1 MKCDF
6 SLNLRLWIAPIKQQM
21 TDSEQKL
28 TTPEEQSR
36 VYVLFYSFF
45 LIPLMITIIGLLF
58 FMVVRFVTFESGN
71 PQEYLTQIK
80 IGSATKRWQSAY
92 ELSKILSDPDKV
104 PLDNQFKNSIINIF
118 EQSVHDD
125 PKVRM
130 YLALAMGRT
139 GDDAYG
145 ASLMTA
151 LNDQNAEIITA
162 AIQALGLIQYTPAV
176 AELSVMAISSE
187 FQSIRLASAIALGQ
201 IGDVSSLPLLKNLL
215 DDEEANIRWDAAI
228 ALAKMGNRSGANII
242 NSLLNRSYYKNF
254 KEIDS
259 WETEKAILVAI
270 HVSSQ
275 LGGEQFKSN
284 LLTLAKE
291 DPNMEIRNAALK
303 TLEIVYNYGVK

>member
-1 MKCDF
+1 M
-6 SLNLRLWIAPIKQQM
+6 S
-21 TDSEQKL
+21 DSEQKL
-28 TTPEEQSR
+28 TTPEEQSK

-45 LIPLMITIIGLLF
+45 LIPLMITVIGVLF

-80 IGSATKRWQSAY
+80 IGSASKRWQSAY
-92 ELSKILSDPDKV
+92 ELSKILSNPDKL
-104 PLDNQFKNSIINIF
+104 PLDEQFKNSLISAF
-118 EQSVHDD
+118 EQSLHDD

-139 GDDAYG
+139 GDDTYG
-145 ASLMTA
+145 ESLMTA
-151 LNDQNAEIITA
+151 LNDDSAEIVTA
-162 AIQALGLIQYTPAV
+162 ATQALGLIQYSPAV
-176 AELSVMAISSE
+176 AQLSMMATSSE
-187 FQSIRLASAIALGQ
+187 FQAVRLASAISLGQ
-201 IGDVSSLPLLKNLL
+201 IGDESSLPLLKNLL
-215 DDEEANIRWDAAI
+215 NDEEANIRWDAAI
-228 ALAKMGNRSGANII
+228 ALAKMGNNSGSSII

-270 HVSSQ
+270 QVSSQ
-275 LGGEQFKSN
+275 LGGEEFKLN

-303 TLEIVYNYGVK
+303 TLESVYNMELSNG

>member
-1 MKCDF
+1 
-6 SLNLRLWIAPIKQQM
+6 M

-45 LIPLMITIIGLLF
+45 LIPLMVTVIGVLF

-80 IGSATKRWQSAY
+80 IGSASKRWQSAY
-92 ELSKILSDPDKV
+92 ELSKILSDPDRV
-104 PLDNQFKNSIINIF
+104 PFDEQFKNSIISAF
-118 EQSVHDD
+118 EQSLHDD

-139 GDDAYG
+139 GDDTYG
-145 ASLMTA
+145 ESLMTA
-151 LNDQNAEIITA
+151 LNDDSAEIVTA
-162 AIQALGLIQYTPAV
+162 ATQALGLIQYTPAV
-176 AELSVMAISSE
+176 GQLSMMATSSE
-187 FQSIRLASAIALGQ
+187 FQAIRLASAISLGQ
-201 IGDVSSLPLLKNLL
+201 IGDESSLPLLKNLL
-215 DDEEANIRWDAAI
+215 NDEEANIRWDSAI
-228 ALAKMGNRSGANII
+228 ALAKMGDRSGVSIL
-242 NSLLNRSYYKNF
+242 NSLLSRTYYENF

-275 LGGEQFKSN
+275 LGGKEFKEN
-284 LLTLAKE
+284 LLILAKE
-291 DPNMEIRNAALK
+291 DPNMDIRNAALK
-303 TLEIVYNYGVK
+303 ALEIVDNMEIGNG

>member
-1 MKCDF
+1 
-6 SLNLRLWIAPIKQQM
+6 M
-21 TDSEQKL
+21 TDLEQKL

-45 LIPLMITIIGLLF
+45 LIPLMVTIIGVLF

-80 IGSATKRWQSAY
+80 IGSASKRWQSAY

-104 PLDNQFKNSIINIF
+104 PLDEQFKNSIMSAF
-118 EQSVHDD
+118 EESLHDD

-145 ASLMTA
+145 ASLLTA
-151 LNDQNAEIITA
+151 LNDKKAEIVTA
-162 AIQALGLIQYTPAV
+162 AIQALGLIQYSPAV
-176 AELSVMAISSE
+176 AQLSVMATSSE
-187 FQSIRLASAIALGQ
+187 FQPVRLASVISLGQ
-201 IGDVSSLPLLKNLL
+201 IGDDSSLLLLKKLL

-228 ALAKMGNRSGANII
+228 ALAKMGDSSGSIII
-242 NSLLNRSYYKNF
+242 NSLLNRAYYNNF

-270 HVSSQ
+270 QVSSQ
-275 LGGEQFKSN
+275 LGSEQFKLN

-303 TLEIVYNYGVK
+303 TLENVYKMELSNG

>member
-1 MKCDF
+1 
-6 SLNLRLWIAPIKQQM
+6 M

-45 LIPLMITIIGLLF
+45 LIPLMVTVIGVLF

-80 IGSATKRWQSAY
+80 IGSASKRWQSAY
-92 ELSKILSDPDKV
+92 ELSKILSNPDKL
-104 PLDNQFKNSIINIF
+104 PLDEQFKNSLISTF
-118 EQSVHDD
+118 EHSLHDD

-139 GDDAYG
+139 GDDTYG
-145 ASLMTA
+145 ESLMTA
-151 LNDQNAEIITA
+151 LNDDSAEIVTA
-162 AIQALGLIQYTPAV
+162 ATQALGLIQYSPAV
-176 AELSVMAISSE
+176 AQLSMMATSSK
-187 FQSIRLASAIALGQ
+187 FQAVRLASAISLGQ
-201 IGDVSSLPLLKNLL
+201 IGDESSLPLLKNLL
-215 DDEEANIRWDAAI
+215 NDEEANIRWDAAI
-228 ALAKMGNRSGANII
+228 ALAKMGNNSGSSII

-270 HVSSQ
+270 QVSSQ
-275 LGGEQFKSN
+275 LGGEEFKLN

-303 TLEIVYNYGVK
+303 TLESVYNMELSNG

>member
-1 MKCDF
+1 
-6 SLNLRLWIAPIKQQM
+6 M

-45 LIPLMITIIGLLF
+45 LIPLMITVIGVLF

-80 IGSATKRWQSAY
+80 IGSASKRWQSAY

-104 PLDNQFKNSIINIF
+104 PLDNQFKNSIISAF
-118 EQSVHDD
+118 EKSLHDD

-139 GDDAYG
+139 GDVAYG
-145 ASLMTA
+145 EPLMTA
-151 LNDQNAEIITA
+151 LNDDSAEIITA
-162 AIQALGLIQYTPAV
+162 AVQAIGLIQYKPAV
-176 AELSVMAISSE
+176 GQLSVMATSSE
-187 FQSIRLASAIALGQ
+187 FQAVRLASAIALGQ
-201 IGDVSSLPLLKNLL
+201 IRDESSLPLLKKLL

-228 ALAKMGNRSGANII
+228 ALAKIGDSPGTIII
-242 NSLLNRSYYKNF
+242 NSLLDRAYYKNF

-270 HVSSQ
+270 QVSSQ
-275 LGGEQFKSN
+275 LGGQEFKSN
-284 LLTLAKE
+284 LLILAKE

-303 TLEIVYNYGVK
+303 TLESVYNMELSNG

>member
-1 MKCDF
+1 
-6 SLNLRLWIAPIKQQM
+6 M
-21 TDSEQKL
+21 TDLEQKL

-45 LIPLMITIIGLLF
+45 LIPLMVTIIGVLF

-80 IGSATKRWQSAY
+80 IGSASKRWQSAY
-92 ELSKILSDPDKV
+92 ELSKILSDPNKV
-104 PLDNQFKNSIINIF
+104 PLDEQFKNSIMSAF
-118 EQSVHDD
+118 EESLHDD

-145 ASLMTA
+145 ASLLTA
-151 LNDQNAEIITA
+151 LNDKKAEIVTA
-162 AIQALGLIQYTPAV
+162 AIQALGLIQYSPAV
-176 AELSVMAISSE
+176 AQLSVMATSSE
-187 FQSIRLASAIALGQ
+187 FQPVRLASVISLGQ
-201 IGDVSSLPLLKNLL
+201 IGDDSSLLLLKKLL

-228 ALAKMGNRSGANII
+228 ALAKMGDSSGSIII
-242 NSLLNRSYYKNF
+242 NSLLNRAYYNNF

-270 HVSSQ
+270 QVSSQ
-275 LGGEQFKSN
+275 LGGEQFKLN

-303 TLEIVYNYGVK
+303 TLESVYKMELSNG

>member
-1 MKCDF
+1 
-6 SLNLRLWIAPIKQQM
+6 M
-21 TDSEQKL
+21 TDLEQKL

-45 LIPLMITIIGLLF
+45 LIPLMVTIIGVLF

-80 IGSATKRWQSAY
+80 IGSASKRWQSAY
-92 ELSKILSDPDKV
+92 ELSKILSDPNKV
-104 PLDNQFKNSIINIF
+104 PLDEQFKNSIMSAF
-118 EQSVHDD
+118 EESLHDD

-145 ASLMTA
+145 ASLLTA
-151 LNDQNAEIITA
+151 LNDKKAEIVTA
-162 AIQALGLIQYTPAV
+162 AIQALGLIQYSPAV
-176 AELSVMAISSE
+176 AQLSVMATSSE
-187 FQSIRLASAIALGQ
+187 FQPVRLASVISLGQ
-201 IGDVSSLPLLKNLL
+201 IGDDSSLLLLKKLL

-228 ALAKMGNRSGANII
+228 ALAKMGDSSGSIII
-242 NSLLNRSYYKNF
+242 NSLLNRAYYNNF

-270 HVSSQ
+270 QVSSQ
-275 LGGEQFKSN
+275 LGGQQFKLN

-303 TLEIVYNYGVK
+303 TLESVYKMELSNG

>member
-1 MKCDF
+1 
-6 SLNLRLWIAPIKQQM
+6 M
-21 TDSEQKL
+21 TELDQKL

-45 LIPLMITIIGLLF
+45 LIPLMITVIGVLF

-80 IGSATKRWQSAY
+80 IGSASKRWQSAY
-92 ELSKILSDPDKV
+92 ELSKILSDPNKV
-104 PLDNQFKNSIINIF
+104 PLDNQFKNSIISAF
-118 EQSVHDD
+118 EESLHDD

-139 GDDAYG
+139 GDAAYG
-145 ASLMTA
+145 ESLMTA
-151 LNDQNAEIITA
+151 LDDENAGIITA
-162 AIQALGLIQYTPAV
+162 AVQAIGLIQYAPAV
-176 AELSVMAISSE
+176 TQLSAMATSSD
-187 FQSIRLASAIALGQ
+187 FQAVRLASAIALGQ
-201 IGDVSSLPLLKNLL
+201 IGDESSLPLLKNLL

-228 ALAKMGNRSGANII
+228 ALAKMGNSSGASII

-270 HVSSQ
+270 QVSSQ
-275 LGGEQFKSN
+275 LGGEQFKSS
-284 LLTLAKE
+284 LLILAKE
-291 DPNMEIRNAALK
+291 DPNMGIRNAALK
-303 TLEIVYNYGVK
+303 TLEIVYNMELSNG

>member
-1 MKCDF
+1 
-6 SLNLRLWIAPIKQQM
+6 
-21 TDSEQKL
+21 
-28 TTPEEQSR
+28 
-36 VYVLFYSFF
+36 
-45 LIPLMITIIGLLF
+45 
-58 FMVVRFVTFESGN
+58 MVVRFVTFESGN

-80 IGSATKRWQSAY
+80 IGSASKRWQSAY
-92 ELSKILSDPDKV
+92 ELSKILSDPNKV
-104 PLDNQFKNSIINIF
+104 PLDDQFKNSIISAF
-118 EQSVHDD
+118 EQSLNDD

-145 ASLMTA
+145 ESLMTA
-151 LNDQNAEIITA
+151 LNDENPEIITA
-162 AIQALGLIQYTPAV
+162 AIQALGLIQYKPSIAQ
-176 AELSVMAISSE
+176 LSVMATSSDV
-187 FQSIRLASAIALGQ
+187 QVLRLASAISLGQ
-201 IGDVSSLPLLKNLL
+201 IGDKSSLPLLKSLL

-228 ALAKMGNRSGANII
+228 ALAKMGDSSGSVII
-242 NSLLNRSYYKNF
+242 NSLLSRAYYKNF

-270 HVSSQ
+270 QVTSQ

-303 TLEIVYNYGVK
+303 TLESVYNMELSNG

>member
-1 MKCDF
+1 M
-6 SLNLRLWIAPIKQQM
+6 S
-21 TDSEQKL
+21 DSEQKL
-28 TTPEEQSR
+28 TTPEEQSK

-45 LIPLMITIIGLLF
+45 LIPLMITVIGVLF

-80 IGSATKRWQSAY
+80 IGSASKRWQSAY
-92 ELSKILSDPDKV
+92 ELSKILSNPDKL
-104 PLDNQFKNSIINIF
+104 PLDEQFKNSLISAF
-118 EQSVHDD
+118 EQSLHDD

-139 GDDAYG
+139 GDDTYG
-145 ASLMTA
+145 ESLMTA
-151 LNDQNAEIITA
+151 LNDDSAEIVTA
-162 AIQALGLIQYTPAV
+162 ATQALGLIQYSPAV
-176 AELSVMAISSE
+176 AQLSMMATSSE
-187 FQSIRLASAIALGQ
+187 FQAVRLASAISLGQ
-201 IGDVSSLPLLKNLL
+201 IGDESSLPLLKNLL
-215 DDEEANIRWDAAI
+215 NDEEANIRWDAAI
-228 ALAKMGNRSGANII
+228 ALAKMGNNSGSSII

-270 HVSSQ
+270 QVSSQ
-275 LGGEQFKSN
+275 LGGEEFKLN

-303 TLEIVYNYGVK
+303 TLESVYNIELSNG

>member
-1 MKCDF
+1 M
-6 SLNLRLWIAPIKQQM
+6 S
-21 TDSEQKL
+21 DSEQKL

-45 LIPLMITIIGLLF
+45 LIPLMITVIGVLF

-80 IGSATKRWQSAY
+80 IGSASKRWQSAY
-92 ELSKILSDPDKV
+92 ELSKILSNPDKL
-104 PLDNQFKNSIINIF
+104 PLDEQFKNSLISAF
-118 EQSVHDD
+118 EQSLHDD

-139 GDDAYG
+139 GDDTYG
-145 ASLMTA
+145 ESLMTA
-151 LNDQNAEIITA
+151 LNDDSAEIVTA
-162 AIQALGLIQYTPAV
+162 ATQALGLIQYSPAV
-176 AELSVMAISSE
+176 AQLSVMATSSE
-187 FQSIRLASAIALGQ
+187 FQAVRLASAISLGQ
-201 IGDVSSLPLLKNLL
+201 IGDESSLPLLKNLL
-215 DDEEANIRWDAAI
+215 NDEEANIRWDAAI
-228 ALAKMGNRSGANII
+228 ALAKMGNNSGSSII

-270 HVSSQ
+270 QVSSQ
-275 LGGEQFKSN
+275 LGGEEFKLN

-303 TLEIVYNYGVK
+303 TLESVYNMELSNG

>member
-1 MKCDF
+1 
-6 SLNLRLWIAPIKQQM
+6 M
-21 TDSEQKL
+21 TDLEQKL

-45 LIPLMITIIGLLF
+45 LIPLMVTIIGVLF

-80 IGSATKRWQSAY
+80 IGSASKRWQSAY

-104 PLDNQFKNSIINIF
+104 PLDEQFKNSIMSAF
-118 EQSVHDD
+118 EESLHDD

-145 ASLMTA
+145 ASLLTA
-151 LNDQNAEIITA
+151 LNDKKAEIVTA
-162 AIQALGLIQYTPAV
+162 AIQALGLIQYSPAV
-176 AELSVMAISSE
+176 AQLSVMATSSE
-187 FQSIRLASAIALGQ
+187 FQPVRLASVISLGQ
-201 IGDVSSLPLLKNLL
+201 IGDDSSLPLLKKLL

-228 ALAKMGNRSGANII
+228 ALAKMGDSSGSIII
-242 NSLLNRSYYKNF
+242 NSLLNRAYYNNF

-270 HVSSQ
+270 QVSSQ
-275 LGGEQFKSN
+275 LGGEQFKLN

-303 TLEIVYNYGVK
+303 TLESVYKMELSNG

>member
-1 MKCDF
+1 M
-6 SLNLRLWIAPIKQQM
+6 S
-21 TDSEQKL
+21 DSEQKL

-45 LIPLMITIIGLLF
+45 LSPLMITVIGVLF

-80 IGSATKRWQSAY
+80 IGSASKRWQSAY
-92 ELSKILSDPDKV
+92 ELSKILSNPDKL
-104 PLDNQFKNSIINIF
+104 PLDEQFKNSLISAF
-118 EQSVHDD
+118 EQSLHDD

-139 GDDAYG
+139 GDDTYG
-145 ASLMTA
+145 ESLMTA
-151 LNDQNAEIITA
+151 LNDDSAEIVTA
-162 AIQALGLIQYTPAV
+162 ATQALGLIQYSPAV
-176 AELSVMAISSE
+176 SQLSVMATSSE
-187 FQSIRLASAIALGQ
+187 FQAVRLASAISLGQ
-201 IGDVSSLPLLKNLL
+201 IGDESSLPLLKNLL
-215 DDEEANIRWDAAI
+215 NDEEANIRWDAAI
-228 ALAKMGNRSGANII
+228 ALAKMGNNSGSSII

-270 HVSSQ
+270 QVSSQ
-275 LGGEQFKSN
+275 LGGEEFKLN

-291 DPNMEIRNAALK
+291 DPNMKIRNAALK
-303 TLEIVYNYGVK
+303 TLESVYNMELSNG

>member
-1 MKCDF
+1 
-6 SLNLRLWIAPIKQQM
+6 M
-21 TDSEQKL
+21 TDLEQKL

-45 LIPLMITIIGLLF
+45 LIPLMVTIIGVLF

-80 IGSATKRWQSAY
+80 IGSASKRWQSAY
-92 ELSKILSDPDKV
+92 ELSKILSDPDRV
-104 PLDNQFKNSIINIF
+104 PFDEQFKNSIISAF
-118 EQSVHDD
+118 EQSLHDD

-139 GDDAYG
+139 GDDTYG
-145 ASLMTA
+145 ESLMTA
-151 LNDQNAEIITA
+151 LNDDSAEIVTA
-162 AIQALGLIQYTPAV
+162 ATQALGLIQYSPAV
-176 AELSVMAISSE
+176 AQLSMMATSSE
-187 FQSIRLASAIALGQ
+187 FQVVRLASAISLGQ
-201 IGDVSSLPLLKNLL
+201 IGDESSLPLLKNLL
-215 DDEEANIRWDAAI
+215 NDEEANIRWDAAI
-228 ALAKMGNRSGANII
+228 ALAKMGNNSGSSII

-270 HVSSQ
+270 QVSSQ
-275 LGGEQFKSN
+275 LGSEQFKLN

-303 TLEIVYNYGVK
+303 TLENVYNMELSNG

>member
-1 MKCDF
+1 M
-6 SLNLRLWIAPIKQQM
+6 S
-21 TDSEQKL
+21 DSEQKL

-45 LIPLMITIIGLLF
+45 LIPLMITVIGVLF

-80 IGSATKRWQSAY
+80 IGSASKRWQSAY
-92 ELSKILSDPDKV
+92 ELSKILSDPDRV
-104 PLDNQFKNSIINIF
+104 PFDEQFKNSIISAF
-118 EQSVHDD
+118 EQSLHDD

-139 GDDAYG
+139 GDDTYG
-145 ASLMTA
+145 ESLMTA
-151 LNDQNAEIITA
+151 LNDDSAEIVTA
-162 AIQALGLIQYTPAV
+162 ATQALGLIQYSPAV
-176 AELSVMAISSE
+176 AQLSMMAASSE
-187 FQSIRLASAIALGQ
+187 FQAVRLASAISLGQ
-201 IGDVSSLPLLKNLL
+201 IGDESSLPLLKNLL
-215 DDEEANIRWDAAI
+215 NDEEANIRWDAAI
-228 ALAKMGNRSGANII
+228 ALAKMGNSSGTSII

-270 HVSSQ
+270 QVSSQ
-275 LGGEQFKSN
+275 LGGEEFKLN

-303 TLEIVYNYGVK
+303 TLEIVYNLELSNG

>member
-1 MKCDF
+1 M
-6 SLNLRLWIAPIKQQM
+6 S
-21 TDSEQKL
+21 DSEQKL

-45 LIPLMITIIGLLF
+45 LIPLMITVIGVLF

-80 IGSATKRWQSAY
+80 IGSASKRWQSAY
-92 ELSKILSDPDKV
+92 ELSKILSNPDKL
-104 PLDNQFKNSIINIF
+104 PLDEQFKNSLISAF
-118 EQSVHDD
+118 EQSLHDD

-139 GDDAYG
+139 GDDTYG
-145 ASLMTA
+145 ESLMTA
-151 LNDQNAEIITA
+151 LNDDSAEIVTA
-162 AIQALGLIQYTPAV
+162 ATQALGLIQYSPAV
-176 AELSVMAISSE
+176 SQLSMMATSSE
-187 FQSIRLASAIALGQ
+187 FQAVRLASAISLGQ
-201 IGDVSSLPLLKNLL
+201 IGDELSLPLLKNLL
-215 DDEEANIRWDAAI
+215 NDEEANIRWDAAI
-228 ALAKMGNRSGANII
+228 ALAKMGNNSGSSII

-270 HVSSQ
+270 QVSSQ
-275 LGGEQFKSN
+275 LGGEEFKLN

-303 TLEIVYNYGVK
+303 TLENVYNMELSNG

>member
-1 MKCDF
+1 
-6 SLNLRLWIAPIKQQM
+6 M
-21 TDSEQKL
+21 TDLEQKL

-45 LIPLMITIIGLLF
+45 LIPLMVTVIGVLF

-80 IGSATKRWQSAY
+80 IGSASKRWQSAY
-92 ELSKILSDPDKV
+92 ELSKILSNPDKL
-104 PLDNQFKNSIINIF
+104 PLDEQFKNSLISTF
-118 EQSVHDD
+118 EHSLHDD

-139 GDDAYG
+139 GDDTYG
-145 ASLMTA
+145 ESLMTA
-151 LNDQNAEIITA
+151 LNDDSAEIVTA
-162 AIQALGLIQYTPAV
+162 ATQALGLIQYTPAV
-176 AELSVMAISSE
+176 AQLSMMATSSE
-187 FQSIRLASAIALGQ
+187 FQAVRLASAISLGQ
-201 IGDVSSLPLLKNLL
+201 IGDESSLPLLKNLL
-215 DDEEANIRWDAAI
+215 NDEEANIRWDAAI
-228 ALAKMGNRSGANII
+228 ALAKMGNNSGSSII

-270 HVSSQ
+270 QVSSQ
-275 LGGEQFKSN
+275 LGGEKFKLN

-303 TLEIVYNYGVK
+303 TLENVYNMELSNG

>member
-1 MKCDF
+1 
-6 SLNLRLWIAPIKQQM
+6 M
-21 TDSEQKL
+21 TALDQKL

-45 LIPLMITIIGLLF
+45 LIPLMITVIGVLF

-80 IGSATKRWQSAY
+80 IGSASKRWQSAY
-92 ELSKILSDPDKV
+92 ELSKILSDPDRV
-104 PLDNQFKNSIINIF
+104 PFDEQFKNSIISAF
-118 EQSVHDD
+118 EQSLHDD

-139 GDDAYG
+139 GDDTYG
-145 ASLMTA
+145 ESLMTA
-151 LNDQNAEIITA
+151 LNDDSAEIVTA
-162 AIQALGLIQYTPAV
+162 ATQALGLIQYTPAV
-176 AELSVMAISSE
+176 AQLSVMAISSE
-187 FQSIRLASAIALGQ
+187 FQAIRLASAISLGQ
-201 IGDVSSLPLLKNLL
+201 IGDESSLPILKNLL
-215 DDEEANIRWDAAI
+215 NDEEANIRWDAAI
-228 ALAKMGNRSGANII
+228 ALAKMGNNSGSSII

-259 WETEKAILVAI
+259 WETKKAILVAI
-270 HVSSQ
+270 QVSSQ
-275 LGGEQFKSN
+275 LGGEQFKLN

-303 TLEIVYNYGVK
+303 TLENVYNMELNNG

>member
-1 MKCDF
+1 M
-6 SLNLRLWIAPIKQQM
+6 S
-21 TDSEQKL
+21 DSEQKL

-45 LIPLMITIIGLLF
+45 LIPLMITVIGVLF

-80 IGSATKRWQSAY
+80 IGSASKRWQSAY
-92 ELSKILSDPDKV
+92 ELSKILSNPDKL
-104 PLDNQFKNSIINIF
+104 PLDEQFKNSLISTF
-118 EQSVHDD
+118 EQSLHDD

-139 GDDAYG
+139 GDDTYG
-145 ASLMTA
+145 ESLMTA
-151 LNDQNAEIITA
+151 LNDDSAEIVTA
-162 AIQALGLIQYTPAV
+162 ATQALGLIQYSPAV
-176 AELSVMAISSE
+176 AQLSMMATSSE
-187 FQSIRLASAIALGQ
+187 FQAVRLASAISLGQ
-201 IGDVSSLPLLKNLL
+201 IGDESSLPLLKNLL
-215 DDEEANIRWDAAI
+215 NDEEANIRWDAAI
-228 ALAKMGNRSGANII
+228 ALAKMGNNSGSSII

-270 HVSSQ
+270 QVSSQ
-275 LGGEQFKSN
+275 LGGEEFKLN

-303 TLEIVYNYGVK
+303 TLESVYNLELSNG

>member
-1 MKCDF
+1 
-6 SLNLRLWIAPIKQQM
+6 M

-45 LIPLMITIIGLLF
+45 LIPLMVTVIGVLF

-71 PQEYLTQIK
+71 PKEYLTQIK
-80 IGSATKRWQSAY
+80 IGSASKRWQSAY
-92 ELSKILSDPDKV
+92 ELSKILSDPDRV
-104 PLDNQFKNSIINIF
+104 PFDEEFKNSIISAF
-118 EQSVHDD
+118 EQSLHDD

-139 GDDAYG
+139 GDDTYG
-145 ASLMTA
+145 ESLMTA
-151 LNDQNAEIITA
+151 LNDDSAEIVTA
-162 AIQALGLIQYTPAV
+162 ATQALGLIQYLPAV
-176 AELSVMAISSE
+176 AQLSMMATSSE
-187 FQSIRLASAIALGQ
+187 FQAVRLASAISLGQ
-201 IGDVSSLPLLKNLL
+201 IGDESSLPLLKNLL
-215 DDEEANIRWDAAI
+215 NDEEANIRWDAAI
-228 ALAKMGNRSGANII
+228 ALAKMGNNSGSSII

-270 HVSSQ
+270 QVSSQ
-275 LGGEQFKSN
+275 LGGEEFKLN

-291 DPNMEIRNAALK
+291 DPNMEIRNAALEI
-303 TLEIVYNYGVK
+303 LESVYNMELSNG

>member
-1 MKCDF
+1 
-6 SLNLRLWIAPIKQQM
+6 M
-21 TDSEQKL
+21 TDLEQKL

-45 LIPLMITIIGLLF
+45 LIPLMVTIIGVLF

-80 IGSATKRWQSAY
+80 IGSASKRWQSAY
-92 ELSKILSDPDKV
+92 ELSKILSDPDKA
-104 PLDNQFKNSIINIF
+104 PLDEQFKNSIISAF
-118 EQSVHDD
+118 EESLHDD

-139 GDDAYG
+139 ADDAYG
-145 ASLMTA
+145 ASLLAA
-151 LNDQNAEIITA
+151 LNDKNAEIVTA
-162 AIQALGLIQYTPAV
+162 AIQALGLIQYSPAV
-176 AELSVMAISSE
+176 AQLSVMATSSE
-187 FQSIRLASAIALGQ
+187 FQPVRLASVISLGQ
-201 IGDVSSLPLLKNLL
+201 IGDDSSLLLLKKLL

-228 ALAKMGNRSGANII
+228 ALAKMGDSSGSIII
-242 NSLLNRSYYKNF
+242 NSLLNRAYYNNF

-270 HVSSQ
+270 QVSSQ
-275 LGGEQFKSN
+275 LGGQQFKLN

-303 TLEIVYNYGVK
+303 TLESVYKMELSNG

>member
-1 MKCDF
+1 
-6 SLNLRLWIAPIKQQM
+6 M
-21 TDSEQKL
+21 TDSGQKL

-45 LIPLMITIIGLLF
+45 LIPLMITVIGFLF
-58 FMVVRFVTFESGN
+58 FMVIQFVTFESGN

-80 IGSATKRWQSAY
+80 IGSASKRWQSAY

-104 PLDNQFKNSIINIF
+104 PLDDQFKNSIISAF
-118 EQSVHDD
+118 EKSLYDD

-145 ASLMTA
+145 ASLLTA
-151 LNDQNAEIITA
+151 LNDKNAEIVTA
-162 AIQALGLIQYTPAV
+162 AIQALGLIQYSPAV
-176 AELSVMAISSE
+176 AQLSVMATSSE
-187 FQSIRLASAIALGQ
+187 FQPVRLASVISLGQ
-201 IGDVSSLPLLKNLL
+201 IGEDSSLPLLKNLL

-228 ALAKMGNRSGANII
+228 ALAKMGDSSGSIII
-242 NSLLNRSYYKNF
+242 NSLLNRAYYNNF

-270 HVSSQ
+270 QVSSQ
-275 LGGEQFKSN
+275 LGGQQFKLN

-303 TLEIVYNYGVK
+303 TLENVYKMELSNG

>member
-1 MKCDF
+1 M
-6 SLNLRLWIAPIKQQM
+6 S
-21 TDSEQKL
+21 DSEQKL

-45 LIPLMITIIGLLF
+45 LIPLMVTVIGVLF

-80 IGSATKRWQSAY
+80 IGSASKRWQSAY
-92 ELSKILSDPDKV
+92 ELSKILSDPDRV
-104 PLDNQFKNSIINIF
+104 PFDEQFKNSIISAF
-118 EQSVHDD
+118 EQSLHDD

-145 ASLMTA
+145 ESLMTA
-151 LNDQNAEIITA
+151 LNDDSAEIVTA
-162 AIQALGLIQYTPAV
+162 ATQALGLIQYAPAV
-176 AELSVMAISSE
+176 AQLSVLATSSE
-187 FQSIRLASAIALGQ
+187 FQPVRLASAISLGQ
-201 IGDVSSLPLLKNLL
+201 IGDESSLPLLKNLL
-215 DDEEANIRWDAAI
+215 NDEEANIRWDAAI
-228 ALAKMGNRSGANII
+228 ALAKMGNSSGASII
-242 NSLLNRSYYKNF
+242 NSLLTRSYYKNF

-270 HVSSQ
+270 QVSSQ
-275 LGGEQFKSN
+275 LGGEQFKLN

-303 TLEIVYNYGVK
+303 TLESVYKMELSNG

>member
-1 MKCDF
+1 M
-6 SLNLRLWIAPIKQQM
+6 S
-21 TDSEQKL
+21 DSEQKL

-45 LIPLMITIIGLLF
+45 LIPLMITVIGVLF

-80 IGSATKRWQSAY
+80 IGSASKRWQSAY
-92 ELSKILSDPDKV
+92 ELSKILSDPDRV
-104 PLDNQFKNSIINIF
+104 PFDEQFKNSIISAF
-118 EQSVHDD
+118 EQSLHDD

-139 GDDAYG
+139 GDDTYG
-145 ASLMTA
+145 ESLMTA
-151 LNDQNAEIITA
+151 LNDDSAEIVTA
-162 AIQALGLIQYTPAV
+162 STQALGLIQYSPAV
-176 AELSVMAISSE
+176 AQLSMMATSSE
-187 FQSIRLASAIALGQ
+187 FQAVRLASAISLGQ
-201 IGDVSSLPLLKNLL
+201 IGDESSLPLLKNLL
-215 DDEEANIRWDAAI
+215 NDEEANIRWDAAI
-228 ALAKMGNRSGANII
+228 ALAKMGNNSGSSII

-270 HVSSQ
+270 QVSSQ
-275 LGGEQFKSN
+275 LGGEEFKLN

-303 TLEIVYNYGVK
+303 TLESVYNMELSNG